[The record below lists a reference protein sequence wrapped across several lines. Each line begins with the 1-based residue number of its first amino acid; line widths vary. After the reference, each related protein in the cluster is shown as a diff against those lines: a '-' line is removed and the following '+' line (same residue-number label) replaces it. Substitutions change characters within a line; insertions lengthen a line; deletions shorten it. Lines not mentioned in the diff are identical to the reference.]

1 MTRRLPL
8 LALSAASL
16 LALAGCSTAT
26 ADGGA
31 SGSSASD
38 DGTVQVVAS
47 TNVYGDLAATV
58 GGDRVEVT
66 SIIDSAAKDPHGY
79 AASAR
84 DRLAVQQADL
94 VIENGGG
101 YDAFMDELLE
111 GSSADVVIASE
122 HAPGF
127 ADADA
132 DADAEEAEGEGEA
145 EGDAGTDEHDA
156 HIEGFNE
163 HVWFDVHT
171 IIDVVEQ
178 IAADLAEIDPAGAA
192 DYEANAATL
201 IADLDA
207 IEAEQEELHT
217 ALEGTPVII
226 TEPLPGP
233 LAAAVGLD
241 DVTPDGFASAVE
253 EGNDVAPAIL
263 LDALTLLEDG
273 DADAVLSNA
282 QTGGAETDRVEQAAT
297 DAGIPVIGFTELLAP
312 DQSYAEWMRAAI
324 SDLAAAL
331 DE

>member
-8 LALSAASL
+8 LALSAVSL

-31 SGSSASD
+31 SDDSTSGDSA
-38 DGTVQVVAS
+38 VQVVAS

-58 GGDRVEVT
+58 GGDRIEVT
-66 SIIDSAAKDPHGY
+66 SLIDSAAKDPHGY

-101 YDAFMDELLE
+101 YDAFMEELRD
-111 GSSADVVIASE
+111 GSSAEVVIAAEYSHDYPEAVVEEESEESGE
-122 HAPGF
+122 HA
-127 ADADA
+127 D
-132 DADAEEAEGEGEA
+132 
-145 EGDAGTDEHDA
+145 HDHA

-171 IIDVVEQ
+171 IVHVVEQ
-178 IAADLAEIDPAGAA
+178 IAADLTELDPEGAA
-192 DYEANAATL
+192 DYEANAADL
-201 IADLDA
+201 IADLEA

-217 ALEGTPVII
+217 TLEGTAVII

-241 DVTPDGFASAVE
+241 DVTPDGFASAEE

-324 SDLAAAL
+324 SDLADAL
-331 DE
+331 AP